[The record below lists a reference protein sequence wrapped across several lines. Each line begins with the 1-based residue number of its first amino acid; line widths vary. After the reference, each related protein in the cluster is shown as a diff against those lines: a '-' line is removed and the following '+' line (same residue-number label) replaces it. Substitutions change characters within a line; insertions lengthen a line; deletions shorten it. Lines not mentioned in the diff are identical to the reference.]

1 MSGFAN
7 YVRRGA
13 HLTALLLVAVV
24 AGCTHNTSGD
34 PQAVVPAPQRS
45 DSVSAYETARLRAV
59 AVSYHALRD
68 SLASASA
75 SPSASAPQSL
85 PPASVEA
92 LATMHAMIHF
102 RNNNSELSDSAK
114 AVLNNMVTVFGA
126 NPAMRIVIVGFASQ
140 PDTVGYNMALGLQ
153 RAEAAQAYLV
163 SQGADSTQI
172 EIATRGAGEL
182 LVEGPEEATDAA
194 NGRGQFQLLIADD
207 RYLAAPIK

>member
-1 MSGFAN
+1 MSRFAN
-7 YVRRGA
+7 CFRPGMPAR
-13 HLTALLLVAVV
+13 ALVLVAVV
-24 AGCTHNTSGD
+24 AGCTHNASVQ
-34 PQAVVPAPQRS
+34 PQEAFPAQRP

-68 SLASASA
+68 SLASANA
-75 SPSASAPQSL
+75 STSEAPSL
-85 PPASVEA
+85 PPSSVEA

-102 RNNNSELSDSAK
+102 RSNSSELGDSAK
-114 AVLNNMVTVFGA
+114 SVLNNMVTVFRA
-126 NPAMRIVIVGFASQ
+126 NPAMRIVIAGFASH
-140 PDTVGYNMALGLQ
+140 PDTVGYNTALGLQ

-172 EIATRGAGEL
+172 EIATRGTGEF
-182 LVEGPEEATDAA
+182 LVEGPEEAADAA